1 MQLNKIFIIA
11 VISLFVV
18 SVGPQALGYGGA
30 PEQSSTNNSTVE
42 ISTDSESYVHGESV
56 IFSGTVN
63 KYDEDRSLRITIF
76 DSKSNLVVTQ
86 KTTVNEDSTFSHTIP
101 LNQKFDDGKH
111 IVKAQYGNTKATVAI
126 MSFEITDSI
135 VEGWSARTS
144 LRGGSGANLQLKA
157 TGGTDILAL
166 LGDTYSIYADVDGT
180 TWPVYTGILQSGTL
194 STSASSSGV
203 SFDVELSSQVAS
215 LDNKPINT
223 EKFGDST
230 TPVTSQSILTTMF
243 DRYGSIDSSLYSFG
257 GSYGSVFEYITVQGD
272 SLIQEARLIAG

>member
-101 LNQKFDDGKH
+101 LNEKFHDGKH
-111 IVKAQYGNTKATVAI
+111 IVKAQYGNSKATVAI
-126 MSFEITDSI
+126 ISFEIGAGNDVVSHEPSANAKI
-135 VEGWSARTS
+135 PEWIKSNAGWWADGGIDDESFVGGIQFLIKEGIMKIS
-144 LRGGSGANLQLKA
+144 N
-157 TGGTDILAL
+157 
-166 LGDTYSIYADVDGT
+166 
-180 TWPVYTGILQSGTL
+180 
-194 STSASSSGV
+194 
-203 SFDVELSSQVAS
+203 
-215 LDNKPINT
+215 
-223 EKFGDST
+223 
-230 TPVTSQSILTTMF
+230 
-243 DRYGSIDSSLYSFG
+243 
-257 GSYGSVFEYITVQGD
+257 
-272 SLIQEARLIAG
+272 